1 MNTVEE
7 LVNVYGIHESTGQ
20 KMIEDYSGRI
30 GSENVDFRIT
40 DITYKGFQTRDIEI
54 DADCKRQRELTLLGY
69 DVVRFSGSEINSDC
83 EQCVNEL
90 IRIIESRV
98 CKNESARASNY

>member
-1 MNTVEE
+1 MDFLVSNTNIIVECDGYE
-7 LVNVYGIHESTGQ
+7 YHKTKEQ
-20 KMIEDYSGRI
+20 
-30 GSENVDFRIT
+30 
-40 DITYKGFQTRDIEI
+40 I